1 VAIHQSSEQQRKTMT
16 MKQTELIK
24 QEKVVE
30 KSSVT
35 KQEIETARR
44 EGAQIEAALRK
55 AALMQKR
62 DNDVAFAL
70 KWHEENGMEITPE
83 FKTSV
88 FNTYSK
94 KYKLA

>member
-1 VAIHQSSEQQRKTMT
+1 
-16 MKQTELIK
+16 MKETTLEQTELIKK

-30 KSSVT
+30 KS
-35 KQEIETARR
+35 KEIAAAEEQERL
-44 EGAQIEAALRK
+44 QK
-55 AALMQKR
+55 AAVMSKR
-62 DNDVAFAL
+62 DRDVAFAL

-83 FKTSV
+83 FKAVV

>member
-1 VAIHQSSEQQRKTMT
+1 MAIHQSSEQQRKTMT

-24 QEKVVE
+24 KQEQTVE
-30 KSSVT
+30 KS
-35 KQEIETARR
+35 KEIAAAEEQERL
-44 EGAQIEAALRK
+44 QQAAVIS
-55 AALMQKR
+55 KR
-62 DNDVAFAL
+62 DRDVAFAL

-83 FKTSV
+83 FKAVV